1 MRTSYGK
8 ISKVKLD
15 KTELNMKDLDEKF
28 KRKSYTHLKSNIYI
42 FLLDQLDLPQG
53 YKLFIFKFYVEE
65 LLTLVSRVNLI
76 LPLC

>member
-28 KRKSYTHLKSNIYI
+28 KRKSYTHLKSDIYI
-42 FLLDQLDLPQG
+42 FYSINSICPRATSC
-53 YKLFIFKFYVEE
+53 LFLNF
-65 LLTLVSRVNLI
+65 TLRNF
-76 LPLC
+76 